1 MDERFET
8 AKRQSVGQLLFK
20 AARLWNEA
28 AIARVRALGEP
39 RMRVAHTAVFPHL
52 DIQGGTRLTELA
64 RRMGMSKQGAQ
75 QLVDDLEEMG
85 LVKRV
90 PDPSDKRASRV
101 VWTERGLEGLRH
113 GVSVLGEM
121 ERELQASVGEAQMG
135 ELRVL
140 LWRLLE
146 ALEAPAQPVEPATEQ
161 KGG

>member
-1 MDERFET
+1 MDQRFES

-20 AARLWNEA
+20 AARLWNES

-39 RMRVAHTAVFPHL
+39 RIRVAHTAGFPHL
-52 DIQGGTRLTELA
+52 DIQGGTRVTELA
-64 RRMGMSKQGAQ
+64 KRMGMSKQGAQ

-85 LVKRV
+85 LVARI
-90 PDPSDKRASRV
+90 PDPTDKRASRV

-121 ERELQASVGEAQMG
+121 ERELASSVGEAEMG
-135 ELRVL
+135 ELRQL

-146 ALEAPAQPVEPATEQ
+146 ALERPSAEGDTGQQ
-161 KGG
+161 QG